1 MDEVIKKIITLAI
14 PGSYLW
20 MIKMLQGKQDKVVFR
35 RLLSS

>member
-20 MIKMLQGKQDKVVFR
+20 MIKNATGKAG
-35 RLLSS
+35 